1 MSVVSIVVPVYDEQ
15 ACLHELYARLSAVLA
30 DLDVSWELIFV
41 DDGSRDGSYRTML
54 ELRQSDERVKIV
66 KLSRNFGKESA
77 MTAGLFFTSGDA
89 VVIMDSDLQHPPEII
104 PAFVQQ
110 WREGYDIVYGVQQ
123 DRGEQSRIK
132 SLTAVLFYGIR
143 KRLSDTK
150 MPAETNDFRLVSRQ
164 AVDAYRRF
172 RERNRYVR
180 GMFDWIGFRQVGVPY
195 TPPARA
201 AGETKFKLP
210 HLMRLATVGIL
221 SFSTAPLRFVLKLGF
236 VVSLIAIL
244 EGTYAIV
251 GKLSGAYGVPGW
263 ASIVTVVS
271 FLGGF
276 QLIVLGV
283 IGQYVGLVY
292 EEVKARPVFLTEA
305 VHGLDP
311 PPGVAS
317 PGDLSE
323 VDFLT
328 GIHGI
333 VSGR

>member
-1 MSVVSIVVPVYDEQ
+1 MMPALSVVVPVFDEQ
-15 ACLHELYARLSAVLA
+15 PCLNELYERLTLVLA
-30 DLDVSWELIFV
+30 EIEMSWELVFV
-41 DDGSRDGSYRTML
+41 DDGSSDGSYRTML
-54 ELRQSDERVKIV
+54 ELRQADERVKII

-77 MTAGLFFTSGDA
+77 MTAGLTFASGDA

-104 PAFVQQ
+104 PEFVRR
-110 WREGYDIVYGVQQ
+110 WHDGYDIVYGVQH
-123 DRGEQSRIK
+123 DRGEQSRMK
-132 SLTAVLFYGIR
+132 SLTAGLFYR
-143 KRLSDTK
+143 VRRRLSDTK
-150 MPAETNDFRLVSRQ
+150 MPAETNDFRLVSKQ

-195 TPPARA
+195 TPPARV
-201 AGETKFKLP
+201 AGQTKFKFS
-210 HLMRLATVGIL
+210 HLARLATVGIL

-236 VVSLIAIL
+236 IVSLLAVL

-251 GKLSGAYGVPGW
+251 GRASGAYGVPGW

-305 VHGLDP
+305 
-311 PPGVAS
+311 
-317 PGDLSE
+317 
-323 VDFLT
+323 
-328 GIHGI
+328 IHGI
-333 VSGR
+333 EAPLGAARGDASEDDFLAALQRIVIDR